1 MIETIVSGLIL
12 AGVSALAYLSYSHP
26 RQFKLI
32 APWLAGVA
40 ILLSVGT
47 WIWAFA
53 ILSAKGAVSGVP
65 DGGNDIPY
73 QTALDALMPPIWL
86 LTIGLPAALLY
97 ILILNFW
104 VTTLKDDH
112 KNQKG
117 S

>member
-26 RQFKLI
+26 RQFKVI

-40 ILLSVGT
+40 TLLGVGT

-53 ILSAKGAVSGVP
+53 ILSAEAAVIGVP
-65 DGGNDIPY
+65 DGGNDLPY
-73 QTALDALMPPIWL
+73 QTVLDSLMPPIWL
-86 LTIGLPAALLY
+86 LTIGLPAAFLY
-97 ILILNFW
+97 ILVLRFW

-112 KNQKG
+112 KD
-117 S
+117 